1 MVLDGRDRGGELQR
15 IWFLTFGLQ
24 GLIGAAGQEVEW
36 S

>member
-1 MVLDGRDRGGELQR
+1 MELHRRDRGGELRR